1 MEKNRGLS
9 FQEFMA
15 GTSSAAVKTVETTS
29 AASGDYQLGDT
40 VRHKKWGDGV
50 VVAVEGSGIEQEIK
64 VAFPDKGI
72 KDLIVQYA
80 PIEKVEN

>member
-1 MEKNRGLS
+1 M
-9 FQEFMA
+9 
-15 GTSSAAVKTVETTS
+15 
-29 AASGDYQLGDT
+29 
-40 VRHKKWGDGV
+40 RHKKWGDGV